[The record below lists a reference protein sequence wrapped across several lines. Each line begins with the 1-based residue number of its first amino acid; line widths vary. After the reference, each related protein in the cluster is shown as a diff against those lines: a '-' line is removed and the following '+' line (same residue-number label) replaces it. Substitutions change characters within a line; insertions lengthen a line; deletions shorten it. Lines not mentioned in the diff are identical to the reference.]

1 VDIGAWLRDLGLE
14 RYEKAFREHEID
26 VLLLPTL
33 TAEDLKDL
41 GVGVVGH
48 RRKLLNAIAALRAAQ
63 PGSERAAEPEAEG
76 APTAATAGRDVSD
89 AERRQLTVLFC
100 DIVASTELAARLDP
114 EDMNVLIHEFQECC
128 TEVIRRWEGF
138 IAKFTGDGVAVY
150 FGYPKAYEDGA
161 ERAVRTGL
169 ELSEAV
175 GRLSTPTTERL
186 RVRIGIATGLVVVGD
201 LISQEEAQERPIA
214 GETPHLAA
222 RLQALAPPGAV
233 VIAPST
239 RRLLGDRFELTDLGP
254 HRLKGFAKP
263 IRAWRVLGESQIE
276 GRFEAMHQAE
286 LAPLIGR
293 EEELQLLLSRWQ
305 RAKEGD
311 GQVVL
316 LSGEAG
322 IGKSRLTQALGERI
336 VEEPCKRLRYYC
348 SPYHINSALHPVI
361 EQLERA
367 AGLQRTDAAEV
378 KLDKLEA
385 TLSRN
390 NQPAQDA
397 AALLAPLL
405 SIPAGDRYPPTELS
419 PKQQKER
426 TFNVLI
432 DQLRSLASRR
442 PVLILFEDAH
452 WIDPST
458 GELLHLLV
466 AQMQRLPIL
475 LVVTFRPEFAPPW
488 SGYSHVTHLSLSR
501 LSQRHATVL
510 VEGLTAG
517 RSLPRDVLAQILI
530 KTDGVPLF
538 LEELTKTVLESGL
551 LEEAGESLTL
561 CGPFS
566 PLAIPTTLHDSLLA
580 RLDRLAPVKEVA
592 QTGAVIGREFTRE
605 LLSAVAQMPEPA
617 LDHALDQL
625 VASELVFRR
634 AGEGADATFTF
645 KHALVRDAAYQ
656 SLLRSRRRQL
666 HSRVAH
672 VLETQFPDLANA
684 EPELVAWHYTG
695 ADLKEPAIAYW
706 QRAGQRAVE
715 RSAHVEAIAHLA
727 KGLELLG
734 ALPGTPE
741 RARQELALQIALG
754 PALMAAKGQG
764 APEVGQAYA
773 RARELCQEAGEPLQ
787 LFPVLWGL
795 WRFRSIRA
803 EHRAARQLAEEC
815 LALAERLQ
823 DSALLAPAYSALGGT
838 LLWLGEVAAAQT
850 RLDQAAAAYDPDRHR
865 ALPFRFGQDPAVS
878 SLSYSAWSLWGLG
891 YPDQALRRS
900 DEARALAERL
910 ASPVSVAASLV
921 YAAMTH
927 QFRREGR
934 AAQERAEAAIALS
947 EEHGL
952 PQFLTVGTILR
963 GWALAAQGAPDEGI
977 AEMRQGLAARRDQ
990 GIELARP
997 WYLALLA
1004 GAYEQAGQI
1013 DEGMSALAEAQPLPD
1028 VGFLGP
1034 ELRRLKAMLLLRRS
1048 GRDAAEAAQGCFE
1061 EGLDLARRQGT
1072 RGWELRT
1079 ATGLADLRRRQG
1091 RGREARDLLAPI
1103 FGWFTEGFETADL
1116 KDARALLDQL
1126 R

>member
-14 RYEKAFREHEID
+14 RYEQAFREHEID
-26 VLLLPTL
+26 AALLSTL

-48 RRKLLNAIAALRAAQ
+48 RRKLLNAIAALREAEPSLEA
-63 PGSERAAEPEAEG
+63 AAEPEPES
-76 APTAATAGRDVSD
+76 APPARDASE

-114 EDMNVLIHEFQECC
+114 EDMGVLIREFQDCC

-138 IAKFTGDGVAVY
+138 IAKFTGDGVSVY
-150 FGYPKAYEDGA
+150 FGYPKAHEDSA

-169 ELSEAV
+169 ALIEAV
-175 GRLSTPTTERL
+175 GELGTPTAERL
-186 RVRIGIATGLVVVGD
+186 RVRIGIATGLVVVGE
-201 LISQEEAQERPIA
+201 LIGQEEAQERAVA

-222 RLQALAPPGAV
+222 RLQALAQPNTV
-233 VIAPST
+233 VVAPNT
-239 RRLLGDRFELTDLGP
+239 RRLLGGRFEVADLGA
-254 HRLKGFAKP
+254 HSLKGFAKP
-263 IRAWRVLGESQIE
+263 IRAWQVLGESQLE
-276 GRFEAMHQAE
+276 GRFEAMHQAD

-336 VEEPCKRLRYYC
+336 AEEPSKRLRYYC
-348 SPYHINSALHPVI
+348 SPYHINSVLHPVI

-367 AGLQRTDAAEV
+367 AGFQRTDSPES

-385 TLSRN
+385 AISRD
-390 NQPAQDA
+390 AQSLED

-405 SIPAGDRYPPTELS
+405 SIPSGDRYPPLQLS

-432 DQLRSLASRR
+432 EQLRSLASRR
-442 PVLILFEDAH
+442 PVLIMFEDAH
-452 WIDPST
+452 WVDPST

-466 AQMQRLPIL
+466 AQMQRLPVL
-475 LVVTFRPEFAPPW
+475 LVVTFRPEFVPAW
-488 SGYSHVTHLSLSR
+488 TGYSHVTQLSLSR
-501 LSQRHATVL
+501 LSHRQATML

-517 RSLPRDVLAQILI
+517 RSLPGDVLAQILI

-551 LEEAGESLTL
+551 LEEAGESLAL
-561 CGPFS
+561 CGPWS

-592 QTGAVIGREFTRE
+592 QTGAVIGREFSRQ

-634 AGEGADATFTF
+634 SGEGPEATFTF

-672 VLETQFPDLANA
+672 VLETQFSDLANA

-706 QRAGQRAVE
+706 QRAGQRAIE
-715 RSAHVEAIAHLA
+715 RSAHVEAIAHLTN
-727 KGLELLG
+727 GLELLG
-734 ALPGTPE
+734 TLPGTPE
-741 RARQELALQIALG
+741 RARQELSLQIALG

-773 RARELCQEAGEPLQ
+773 RARELCEEVGEPAQ

-795 WRFRSIRA
+795 WRFRSIRS
-803 EHRAARQLAEEC
+803 EHEAARQLAEEC
-815 LALAERLQ
+815 LGLAEKLHNP
-823 DSALLAPAYSALGGT
+823 ALLAPAYSALGGT
-838 LLWLGEVAAAQT
+838 LLWLGEVTAAQSS
-850 RLDQAAAAYDPDRHR
+850 LDEAAAAYAPDRQC

-900 DEARALAERL
+900 DEAQALAEQL
-910 ASPVSVAASLV
+910 ASPVSIAASLV

-927 QFRREGR
+927 QFRREGQ
-934 AAQERAEAAIALS
+934 AAQKRAEAAIALS
-947 EEHGL
+947 EEHSL
-952 PQFLTVGTILR
+952 PQFLTVGMILR
-963 GWALAAQGAPDEGI
+963 GWALAAQGGAEEGI
-977 AEMRQGLAARRDQ
+977 AAMREGLAVRRDQ

-1004 GAYEQAGQI
+1004 GAYDESGQV
-1013 DEGMSALAEAQPLPD
+1013 DEGMSVVTEALSLPDAGFLEAELHRLKGRLLLGRRGRAAAEEAQ
-1028 VGFLGP
+1028 
-1034 ELRRLKAMLLLRRS
+1034 A
-1048 GRDAAEAAQGCFE
+1048 CFE
-1061 EGLDLARRQGT
+1061 QGLEIARRQST
-1072 RGWELRT
+1072 RSWELR
-1079 ATGLADLRRRQG
+1079 AAISLAGLWSREGRRQD
-1091 RGREARDLLAPI
+1091 ARDLLVPVL
-1103 FGWFTEGFETADL
+1103 GWFTEGFETADL
-1116 KDARALLDQL
+1116 KDARALVDQL